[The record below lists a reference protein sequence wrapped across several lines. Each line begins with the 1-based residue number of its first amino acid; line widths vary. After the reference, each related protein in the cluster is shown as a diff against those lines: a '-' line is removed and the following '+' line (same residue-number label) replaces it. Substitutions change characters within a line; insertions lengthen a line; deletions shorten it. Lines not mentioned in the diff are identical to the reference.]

1 MSRRRLREGF
11 GLGFMHAAKGERG
24 EGMRRKSRLAEDRWC
39 RGRMIVAHSS
49 SSSSG
54 NGIVSVGSRESRS
67 GEMASNEANV
77 DRVGV
82 KWPDGRESGE

>member
-11 GLGFMHAAKGERG
+11 GLGFMHAAKGESG
-24 EGMRRKSRLAEDRWC
+24 EGMRRKNMLAEGRWC

-54 NGIVSVGSRESRS
+54 DGIVSVGSRENRS
-67 GEMASNEANV
+67 GEMASNDAKAA
-77 DRVGV
+77 RVGV
-82 KWPDGRESGE
+82 